1 MKESGNEFALDYGSW
16 KKSSKANF
24 EAALWTDVPR
34 PATGW
39 PAVPIAGANV
49 TLTNQGVH
57 DWCMDIMAKGSE
69 PSGVLKTAGGDLQD
83 KLAAIQGSLWGGV
96 KLVNYMVAIGARDV
110 ADMRDNAY
118 MFGGFVPTDP
128 VQIFATRWGND
139 FVQYSKAAHDA
150 FMGISWYALSSPPE
164 MFAEMYTARYA
175 KKVLPA
181 KVGHQGPGGLLPHA
195 RGPARRDVREQVMQ
209 TRAPVDADRLAAAAR
224 AQAALPDARVFDAR
238 RAWAERVPDVWGVTV
253 EGRDRTSN
261 AFLHVSGDRVA
272 VPAGLSH
279 AARVL
284 SELDPFDGEPWGGGL
299 VYIVTA
305 AGGTT
310 PGFPDSWHADETP
323 LPDGGVRL
331 TVPMPE
337 RWVAYATAGGVGPAP
352 ANPSGPSVGG
362 GVTAPPE
369 MATATLD
376 IGADYGLQWRYQ
388 LADGEIDGP
397 SGAPA
402 GSPPALPDDQ
412 LVAALDGARLP
423 RPCAT
428 RRCRRASRAAGRS
441 SRTSSSSTCG
451 RSDPCTSRPTGPAR
465 ASTGAPLRRRSCRCC
480 PPPTCSRPGSSPTTS
495 WARRRSWTAS

>member
-1 MKESGNEFALDYGSW
+1 
-16 KKSSKANF
+16 
-24 EAALWTDVPR
+24 
-34 PATGW
+34 
-39 PAVPIAGANV
+39 
-49 TLTNQGVH
+49 
-57 DWCMDIMAKGSE
+57 
-69 PSGVLKTAGGDLQD
+69 
-83 KLAAIQGSLWGGV
+83 
-96 KLVNYMVAIGARDV
+96 
-110 ADMRDNAY
+110 
-118 MFGGFVPTDP
+118 
-128 VQIFATRWGND
+128 
-139 FVQYSKAAHDA
+139 
-150 FMGISWYALSSPPE
+150 
-164 MFAEMYTARYA
+164 
-175 KKVLPA
+175 
-181 KVGHQGPGGLLPHA
+181 
-195 RGPARRDVREQVMQ
+195 MQ

-224 AQAALPDARVFDAR
+224 AQAALPDARVSDAR

-253 EGRDRTSN
+253 EGRERTSN

-323 LPDGGVRL
+323 LPDGGMRL

-337 RWVAYATAGGVGPAP
+337 RWVAYAAAGGVGPAP
-352 ANPSGPSVGG
+352 FTPSGPSAGG

-402 GSPPALPDDQ
+402 GAPPALPDDQ
-412 LVAALDGARLP
+412 LVAALDGARLRARAP
-423 RPCAT
+423 RAVPAREP
-428 RRCRRASRAAGRS
+428 RRWTVIPA
-441 SRTSSSSTCG
+441 SSSSTCG

-465 ASTGAPLRRRSCRCC
+465 ASTGRAPPSALVPLLSAADLLPPGLLPDDLLGTAAVVDGELTASLPAPLVEWAAGDARQLSPRVPGVKPEAEMRRQGRVRAKLGGALDWTLEVADGASW
-480 PPPTCSRPGSSPTTS
+480 RPAIGGGP
-495 WARRRSWTAS
+495 